1 MANIVRILIVLS
13 LVAAIGG
20 SVNFMLIRTFVFLG
34 AIYLANY
41 LVNKHRVET
50 GIEALYLYGYVAIA
64 IIFNPIIPVYLF
76 IKDKWI
82 IIDILVIVFILF
94 QNRLISKNRE
104 TKIKQ
109 KSFSEEYNSLSWK
122 GNPFLDKF
130 IPNRNIPLKHYL
142 CYQF

>member
-1 MANIVRILIVLS
+1 
-13 LVAAIGG
+13 
-20 SVNFMLIRTFVFLG
+20 MLIRTFVFLG